1 MATVP
6 IRDILDNETG
16 EPIFP
21 RTHVKAVIGLA
32 DSNFFEEYVDGNG
45 ARSVKLRSDYVGLW
59 AEGWIANGGVGTGGG
74 GGGGLI
80 TSVYGASYL
89 GSIYSPTGVE
99 SLTETFS
106 AFAIDKVWQ
115 AVVALQQATPNVSLS
130 NGSAYSTI
138 TVNGTVA
145 DFYTKAQVDGLISGI
160 NSFEPVPVQSLPT
173 ASADTMYKLYLVP
186 SDDPQSQNIK
196 DEYIT
201 YRTGSAGNYTDSWEK
216 VGSTAIDITGYVTL
230 SGAQT
235 ITGGKTFSGGIV
247 MDGADI
253 VPSSNNTSGIGTSS
267 ARFAGI
273 YGVNADLSGGL
284 SLAQTGHIDIG
295 PARIEYDATNGAIHV
310 TTNQIGNNAP
320 AIGFYMDGFLASGG
334 IGNGGGGGYGVEEI
348 TSNEDGTVD
357 FHFTGG
363 DVTTVDL
370 NHEHPQYNSKL
381 AETTQPSGGFL
392 PDVVYELGTLTGSV
406 TFALASAVSGQVNH
420 YFWTFTAGSTAPTI
434 TWPSGITWADSAP
447 TITASKKYQISIL
460 DGIAAF
466 MEA

>member
-59 AEGWIANGGVGTGGG
+59 ADGWIAAGGIGNGGGGG

-80 TSVYGASYL
+80 ESVL
-89 GSIYSPTGVE
+89 GVADLDTPIVLEDLS
-99 SLTETFS
+99 ETFS
-106 AFAIDKVWQ
+106 AKAIQTIWDAVKV
-115 AVVALQQATPNVSLS
+115 LQNTTPNVSLV
-130 NGSAYSTI
+130 NGANNSTL
-138 TVNGTVA
+138 TVNGTTA
-145 DFYTKAQVDGLISGI
+145 DFYTKSQVDGLISGI
-160 NSFEPVPVQSLPT
+160 HSFVPVPVQSLPT

-186 SDDPQSQNIK
+186 SSDPQSQNIK

-201 YRTGSAGNYTDSWEK
+201 YRTGSAGNYTYSWEK
-216 VGSTAIDITGYVTL
+216 VGSTAIDLTGYVTL

-310 TTNQIGNNAP
+310 TTNQTGNNAP
-320 AIGFYMDGFLASGG
+320 TIGFYVDEFLASGG

-370 NHEHPQYNSKL
+370 NHEHPQYPKYVVCTQSEYDAL
-381 AETTQPSGGFL
+381 TTKDS
-392 PDVVYELGTLTGSV
+392 DTLYLIPAT
-406 TFALASAVSGQVNH
+406 T
-420 YFWTFTAGSTAPTI
+420 
-434 TWPSGITWADSAP
+434 
-447 TITASKKYQISIL
+447 
-460 DGIAAF
+460 
-466 MEA
+466 